1 MTLQESSSGQQ
12 ASAETQTPAEPA
24 TDSSAS
30 GASAFASAL
39 AQQIDGDDAADKKA
53 AASDEGK
60 ASESKKAAPGDLSA
74 LAERLG
80 VKVEDLYSVKVPA
93 SAGREPMTIGQ
104 IKDKFAQW
112 DSLEA
117 DRLALSERQ
126 VKADRE
132 QVARNDEVRE
142 LLSMIPKEQLNK
154 EVLERAA
161 ARVVQRRQQATAELL
176 ASIPEWKD
184 EARRAADL
192 KEIST
197 SLKGYGIPEHFA
209 ASITDPG
216 IMRFLRDAI
225 RREAQVNKALEAV
238 REVKRTKP
246 VVQQASGSAPRIP
259 QQQQSRN
266 TLKPLTGRER
276 FSAALNNSR

>member
-1 MTLQESSSGQQ
+1 
-12 ASAETQTPAEPA
+12 
-24 TDSSAS
+24 
-30 GASAFASAL
+30 
-39 AQQIDGDDAADKKA
+39 
-53 AASDEGK
+53 
-60 ASESKKAAPGDLSA
+60 
-74 LAERLG
+74 
-80 VKVEDLYSVKVPA
+80 
-93 SAGREPMTIGQ
+93 MTIGQ

-126 VKADRE
+126 VKADKE

-142 LLSMIPKEQLNK
+142 LLSMIPKEHLNK
-154 EVLERAA
+154 ETLERAA

-246 VVQQASGSAPRIP
+246 AVQQASGAPKIP
-259 QQQQSRN
+259 QQQTPRSN
-266 TLKPLTGRER
+266 LKPLTGRER